1 MYHKKHFSIEEANS
15 LLPLIDEKLN
25 KIIFLKKSLDEQN
38 YDIYK
43 HSYFGGITQNG
54 SGIYPKEF
62 TELITNLNELTA
74 MGIQIKSLDNG
85 LIDFPHIRENGEEV
99 YLCYIYGEES
109 IKFWHSIKDGF
120 AGRKPIED
128 R

>member
-128 R
+128 I

>member
-1 MYHKKHFSIEEANS
+1 MYHSKHFSVEDANS
-15 LLPLIDEKLN
+15 LLPVIDEKL
-25 KIIFLKKSLDEQN
+25 KEIIHLKKNLDEQN

-54 SGIYPKEF
+54 SGIYPKEI
-62 TELITNLNELTA
+62 TQLISILNELNA
-74 MGIQIKSLDNG
+74 MGIMIKNIDNG

-99 YLCYIYGEES
+99 YLCYVYGEES
-109 IKFWHSIKDGF
+109 IKFWHSVKEGF

-128 R
+128 I